1 MEAFKEYKS
10 SILVW
15 RVAFDT
21 YQLAR
26 GAFQKIQPLV
36 VHDSEQMS

>member
-1 MEAFKEYKS
+1 MLKAFKEYKS

-15 RVAFDT
+15 HVAFDT

-26 GAFQKIQPLV
+26 GAFRK
-36 VHDSEQMS
+36 SNR